1 MREIPYVVLEGI
13 TARMER
19 TIKKLWILCII
30 LIVLLVGSN
39 IVWIVY
45 ENQFETVTTTNEVT
59 QETDGGG
66 NNYAIGGDYNGET
79 ND

>member
-13 TARMER
+13 TTRMER
-19 TIKKLWILCII
+19 TIKRLWILCII

-45 ENQFETVTTTNEVT
+45 ENQFETISTTTEVN

-66 NNYAIGGDYNGET
+66 NNYAVGGDYNGET